1 MPRIISATVLLT
13 LLLAAAPSRA
23 AGTSEP
29 RGSGTAATTLA
40 KLIASDGTA
49 ADLFG
54 IAVAVSGDTAVVGAP
69 QEAGAAIP
77 LQGAAYV
84 FTRVGGTWTEQAKLV
99 PSDGSAA
106 DRFGQAVAVSGD
118 TVVVGSFWHDVGVNV
133 DQGAAYVFTRSGGT
147 WTEKAKVTASDGAVD
162 ALFGFS
168 VAVAGDTMVIGA
180 PSDDQGSAY
189 VFTRAA
195 GSWAEQTK
203 LTASDATVANDASFG
218 ERVALSGE
226 SVVVGAP
233 GDDIG
238 ANSDQGS
245 AYVFTRSGGTWTE
258 QAKLTASDG
267 AATDQFGFWVSV
279 SGNTAVVGAFFD
291 DVGANPD
298 QGSAYVFT
306 RSGGTWTEQA
316 KLTASD
322 GAATDQFARS
332 VAVSG
337 DAVVAGAQSDDV
349 DGKDGQGS
357 AYLFTRSEGI
367 WSEQARLIDPEGAA
381 GDTFGVSVGMSGDT
395 VVIGAGFHDN
405 PNPEQGA
412 AYVWADSTPPA
423 ITNVVDRPDP
433 FTATTDTRRSTTI
446 AFTLSE
452 RAAVTLKIFNRK
464 GRLVRNLLKAESL
477 SGDRHSARWNGRN
490 NDGRVVKAGKYEYRI
505 KAVDAG
511 GNKSSLVKGTV
522 AVRR

>member
-133 DQGAAYVFTRSGGT
+133 DQGA
-147 WTEKAKVTASDGAVD
+147 
-162 ALFGFS
+162 
-168 VAVAGDTMVIGA
+168 
-180 PSDDQGSAY
+180 
-189 VFTRAA
+189 
-195 GSWAEQTK
+195 
-203 LTASDATVANDASFG
+203 
-218 ERVALSGE
+218 
-226 SVVVGAP
+226 
-233 GDDIG
+233 
-238 ANSDQGS
+238 
-245 AYVFTRSGGTWTE
+245 
-258 QAKLTASDG
+258 
-267 AATDQFGFWVSV
+267 
-279 SGNTAVVGAFFD
+279 
-291 DVGANPD
+291 
-298 QGSAYVFT
+298 AYVFT